1 MENSWTGTDRRQ
13 FERYPLMLEA
23 QVTIGAER
31 FAVLIFDISSG
42 GAKVQSLDPEKVA
55 EIVLPK
61 TVVLDIPDFGGYEG
75 DIVWI
80 DDEFIGIK
88 FHENHKTMVK
98 LITGQSAVTAAWPP
112 PGIS

>member
-23 QVTIGAER
+23 QVTIDGET
-31 FAVLIFDISSG
+31 FAAVIFDISAG
-42 GAKVQSLDPEKVA
+42 GAKVQLKAPGKGT
-55 EIVLPK
+55 EIALPK
-61 TVVLDIPDFGGYEG
+61 TTVLAIPDFGGYEG

-98 LITGQSAVTAAWPP
+98 LITGQSAVTAA
-112 PGIS
+112 

>member
-23 QVTIGAER
+23 QVTIDGET
-31 FAVLIFDISSG
+31 FAAVIFDISAG
-42 GAKVQSLDPEKVA
+42 GAKVQLKAPGKGT
-55 EIVLPK
+55 EIALPK
-61 TVVLDIPDFGGYEG
+61 TTVLAIPDFGGYGG

-80 DDEFIGIK
+80 DDEFIGID

-98 LITGQSAVTAAWPP
+98 LITGQSAVTAA
-112 PGIS
+112 